1 MEATLKQTFGVKH
14 ELQCNQCGWSGFEE
28 ELTICNEANEH
39 NEQDKTLYF
48 FKVCP
53 ECMSD
58 DYLMDL

>member
-14 ELQCNQCGWSGFEE
+14 DVQCNYCGWSGFEE
-28 ELTICNEANEH
+28 ELAIC

-48 FKVCP
+48 FKACP
-53 ECMSD
+53 ECMTD